1 MKEGKIMG
9 RQQKEGRGIGQTK
22 RDKGS
27 KKRRL
32 DRELSRERKK
42 KRRGGKRRRGI
53 KDGRGRNRETEGAD
67 EEY

>member
-1 MKEGKIMG
+1 MKEGNNGKTIE
-9 RQQKEGRGIGQTK
+9 RRKRFRTK

-32 DRELSRERKK
+32 DRELSLERKK
-42 KRRGGKRRRGI
+42 RGRGGKRRRGI
-53 KDGRGRNRETEGAD
+53 KDGRGRKRETERAD